1 MHVALHLLL
10 RPVPRLHRGS
20 PAHPNGDR
28 AHPRHI
34 CTGTWLTRAASSP
47 GLGSPPPHPSAPG
60 PDLPVRPQPCGTA
73 VSYQVLFVE
82 LDVAKARARTLVGM
96 ATVISGRKL
105 AACAGSRACDH
116 AEPRVTLVVPV
127 NAAFLAVR
135 AQCCL

>member
-1 MHVALHLLL
+1 MTKLPPSGTSTPATSQRTGA
-10 RPVPRLHRGS
+10 RP
-20 PAHPNGDR
+20 A
-28 AHPRHI
+28 
-34 CTGTWLTRAASSP
+34 
-47 GLGSPPPHPSAPG
+47 
-60 PDLPVRPQPCGTA
+60 RPQPCGAA

-135 AQCCL
+135 TQCCR